1 MPQLKKIVTMKI
13 RKVYILLV
21 TLPQSNYCGFSLDHM
36 YINVPHGEARR
47 YLEVLAVL
55 NDKLKS
61 DLSGIEEMSV
71 EREHELKFGPLE
83 E

>member
-1 MPQLKKIVTMKI
+1 
-13 RKVYILLV
+13 
-21 TLPQSNYCGFSLDHM
+21 M

-71 EREHELKFGPLE
+71 EIEHELKFGPLE